1 MTAIYFDLSE
11 QFLSNG
17 HRFKYYGIVRTVME
31 VGYEMAKDT
40 QVRFVIFS
48 PAHGAFFE
56 VTPRLDDA
64 SPTGVMDPGL
74 PPAATPIRLRQSFP
88 TPNRLRDAV
97 FPLVR
102 ALARRIN
109 LRRWKHVPPGAARPV
124 DLSGQILIALGR
136 SKIMT
141 DYLNDLARNG
151 TDVRMVPLL
160 HDMIPLHA
168 FAHREQRMFTS
179 NFMHDN
185 ARVIAHSD
193 LVLTN
198 SAFTRDEVVHFAGKG
213 LFPELPPVVAVPL
226 SHEFRPTCETL
237 NMLIPDAPY
246 VMCVGTLTGR
256 KNLEC
261 VMAALMYLHRQG
273 RAVPDLVLAG
283 SRRKRAEEY
292 VAQAWFAPLR
302 DKVRQAWSAL
312 AAARKAA
319 KQAAAEREAIAAEE
333 EYLRHAVA
341 ELDKLDPQA
350 GEEEQLDARRRLMQS
365 AEKIRSDVVNAY
377 EMMGQGG
384 AETQLGDALR
394 WLDGVAHKADGA
406 LEAPM
411 AALSRAMVELD
422 EAMEGVVAAIDTM
435 SFNPIELE
443 ETEERLFAIRA
454 MARKHEV
461 LADDLAGFAETLRG
475 KLDALDAGEAAQ
487 AGLEKAVR
495 DAQAAYDAAADA
507 LTDARRKKAG
517 KLDKAVA
524 AELAPLKMER
534 AVFATQITEETPG
547 PEGRDA
553 VSFTVATNPGAPA
566 GPLGKIASGGELSRF
581 LLALKVCLAK
591 GQTGL
596 TMIFDEI
603 DRGVGGATAD
613 AVGRR
618 LAALSQG
625 GQVLVVT
632 HSPQVAALGA
642 HHWRVSKAVS
652 KGMTLSTVTPLSA
665 PERVDEVARMLAGD
679 TITEAARAAAR
690 ELLGEEFAS

>member
-1 MTAIYFDLSE
+1 MLRGLDISDMLIIDRLELAFQPGLNVLTGETGAGKSILLDSLGFVLGWRGRADLVRQGASQGEVTAWFDLPE
-11 QFLSNG
+11 G
-17 HRFKYYGIVRTVME
+17 HAAHE
-31 VGYEMAKDT
+31 VLKEA
-40 QVRFVIFS
+40 
-48 PAHGAFFE
+48 
-56 VTPRLDDA
+56 
-64 SPTGVMDPGL
+64 GL
-74 PPAATPIRLRQSFP
+74 PGGGELIL
-88 TPNRLRDAV
+88 
-97 FPLVR
+97 
-102 ALARRIN
+102 RRIN
-109 LRRWKHVPPGAARPV
+109 GSDGRKTAWVNDRRCSGEVLRA
-124 DLSGQILIALGR
+124 LSETLVELHGQHDDRGLLDPKGHRAIL
-136 SKIMT
+136 
-141 DYLNDLARNG
+141 
-151 TDVRMVPLL
+151 
-160 HDMIPLHA
+160 
-168 FAHREQRMFTS
+168 
-179 NFMHDN
+179 
-185 ARVIAHSD
+185 
-193 LVLTN
+193 
-198 SAFTRDEVVHFAGKG
+198 DEFAG
-213 LFPELPPVVAVPL
+213 
-226 SHEFRPTCETL
+226 T
-237 NMLIPDAPY
+237 
-246 VMCVGTLTGR
+246 
-256 KNLEC
+256 
-261 VMAALMYLHRQG
+261 AA
-273 RAVPDLVLAG
+273 
-283 SRRKRAEEY
+283 
-292 VAQAWFAPLR
+292 LR

-319 KQAAAEREAIAAEE
+319 KQAAAERDAIAAEE

-591 GQTGL
+591 GQAGL

>member
-1 MTAIYFDLSE
+1 MLRGLDISDMLIIDRLELAFQPGLNVLTGETGAGKSILLDSLGFVLGWRGRADLVRQGASQGEVTAWFDLPE
-11 QFLSNG
+11 G
-17 HRFKYYGIVRTVME
+17 H
-31 VGYEMAKDT
+31 A
-40 QVRFVIFS
+40 
-48 PAHGAFFE
+48 AHAVLE
-56 VTPRLDDA
+56 EA
-64 SPTGVMDPGL
+64 GL
-74 PPAATPIRLRQSFP
+74 PGGGELIL
-88 TPNRLRDAV
+88 
-97 FPLVR
+97 
-102 ALARRIN
+102 RRIN
-109 LRRWKHVPPGAARPV
+109 GSDGRKTAWVNDRRCSGEVLRA
-124 DLSGQILIALGR
+124 LSETLVELHGQHDDRGLLDPKGHRTIL
-136 SKIMT
+136 
-141 DYLNDLARNG
+141 
-151 TDVRMVPLL
+151 
-160 HDMIPLHA
+160 
-168 FAHREQRMFTS
+168 
-179 NFMHDN
+179 
-185 ARVIAHSD
+185 
-193 LVLTN
+193 
-198 SAFTRDEVVHFAGKG
+198 DEFAG
-213 LFPELPPVVAVPL
+213 
-226 SHEFRPTCETL
+226 T
-237 NMLIPDAPY
+237 
-246 VMCVGTLTGR
+246 
-256 KNLEC
+256 
-261 VMAALMYLHRQG
+261 
-273 RAVPDLVLAG
+273 
-283 SRRKRAEEY
+283 
-292 VAQAWFAPLR
+292 APLR

-461 LADDLAGFAETLRG
+461 LADDLAGFADTLRG